1 MLDLIS
7 QRMIQ
12 KIYTIEQPGHLSYRD
27 KGTLDFELILNKNYY
42 MNMKSV
48 HVCFPIRFRKFTN
61 VAENLVAEL
70 MPVNNFFTHWVN
82 ENRYS

>member
-12 KIYTIEQPGHLSYRD
+12 KIYRIEQPGHLSYRD

-70 MPVNNFFTHWVN
+70 MPVNNFFAHWVN